1 MRNYNFF
8 MSQNFRLDKGG
19 YINRNKK
26 ISFKFN
32 GKKYFGYEGDTLA
45 SALLAN
51 GIHLVGRS
59 FKYHRPRGFVGA
71 GVDEPNAH
79 VQLYN
84 GAKTEPNAIATSVE
98 LVEGLVAT
106 SQNCWPSVSFDFG
119 AINNLLNKFFPAG
132 FYYKTFMWPKNF
144 WYKIYEPIIRKAAG
158 LGIAPLKPDPDRYEH
173 KFEHCDVLVAGSGPS
188 GLASALAAAKN
199 GASVILAEDKPRFGG
214 SLLTDEVTIGNKKG
228 KDWAEETISKLKTMP
243 NVIVKNRSQVFGYY
257 DHNMMVMIERTK
269 DHIENPTEFT
279 PRQRLWYIRAKEV
292 IVSTGSIER
301 PIVFGNND
309 RPGIMLASAA
319 KEYMKVYGVLVGK
332 KPIIFTNN
340 DSAYETAIEFK
351 KNKIDPLIVDV
362 RTNSESSVIK
372 EAKDLNINIK
382 FSHGIINSKGYL
394 RVNSATIGKLSSDKS
409 GYENLENVPCDCI
422 CVSGN
427 WTPTVHLSS
436 QSGNKLKF
444 DNKIDAFVPDKS
456 HQKESTVG
464 SASGTFTLKKSLEDG
479 FNKGYELSNKITGRN
494 AKSTTPTSNERN
506 YNQHDK
512 FWCMP
517 LPKNKNYKRCVDFQ
531 NDVYVSDIELAL
543 REGFRSIEHVKRYT
557 TLGMATDQGRTSN
570 LNGLQ
575 LVSNIEKKIVPEV
588 GHTTFRPPY
597 TPVTIGA
604 IVGREVGKHYR
615 PTRKSPMHEWHEKN
629 NAVFVDAGLWV
640 RPRYYKQ
647 DNETLIEA
655 AKREAINVRKNVGIC
670 DVTSLGKID
679 IKGPDCAEFL
689 NRVYTNAWMK
699 LPVGKA
705 RYGVMLRE
713 DGIVFDDGTTTRISE
728 NHFHMTT
735 TTAQAVNVLAHLEYY
750 LQVVWPE
757 LSVNVLSTTEQWAG
771 AALAGPNSRN
781 LLSKLFP
788 EIDVSDTAI
797 PFMGYKEADL
807 FGVPARIF
815 RISFSGELAYEIN
828 VESGYGIFMWEKI
841 MELGKEMNIEPYG
854 TEALSTLR
862 IEMGHVAGSEIDGR
876 VIPSDLSLEGMLSK
890 KKDFIGKRSLQREAF
905 LNPNREKIVGVVP
918 LDKKSMIP
926 EGSHLVSNSNA
937 SLPNPKLGH
946 ISASCWSVE
955 YNNPFSLAIL
965 KDGKKKIGEK
975 LYAVSPLKNKNIE
988 VEIVSSHYVDPKG
1001 ERVRS

>member
-1 MRNYNFF
+1 
-8 MSQNFRLDKGG
+8 MSQKYRLDNIG
-19 YINRNKK
+19 YINRDKK
-26 ISFKFN
+26 ISFTFN

-59 FKYHRPRGFVGA
+59 FKYHRPRGFFGA
-71 GVDEPNAH
+71 GVDEPNAK
-79 VQLYN
+79 VQLYK
-84 GAKTEPNAIATSVE
+84 GAKTEPNANATEVE
-98 LVEGLVAT
+98 LVEGLIVK

-119 AINNLLNKFFPAG
+119 AINNLFQKFFPAG
-132 FYYKTFMWPKNF
+132 FYYKTFMWPKSF
-144 WYKIYEPIIRKAAG
+144 WYKVYEPIIRKAAG
-158 LGIAPLKPDPDRYEH
+158 LGVAPLKPDPDRYEH
-173 KFEHCDVLVAGSGPS
+173 KYEYCDVLIAGSGPS

-199 GASVILAEDKPRFGG
+199 GARVILAEDKSRFGG
-214 SLLTDEVTIGNKKG
+214 SLLVDEVTIGNKKG
-228 KDWAEETISKLKTMP
+228 KEWADEAISQLKSMP

-257 DHNMMVMIERTK
+257 DHNMMVMFERTR
-269 DHIENPTEFT
+269 DHIENPNKFT
-279 PRQRLWYIRAKEV
+279 PRQKLWYIRAKE
-292 IVSTGSIER
+292 IIISAGSIER
-301 PIVFGNND
+301 PLIFGNND
-309 RPGIMLASAA
+309 RPGILLSSAA
-319 KEYMKVYGVLVGK
+319 KEYLKVYGVLVGR

-340 DSAYETAIEFK
+340 DSAYDTAIEFK
-351 KNKIDPLIVDV
+351 KNGINPLVVDT
-362 RTNSESSVIK
+362 RTNSDSSVIS
-372 EAKDLNINIK
+372 EAKNLNIDIK
-382 FSHGIINSKGYL
+382 FSHGIANTKGYL
-394 RVNSATIGKLSSDKS
+394 KVNSAIIGKFNSDKS
-409 GYENLENVPCDCI
+409 SYENLEEVSCDCI

-444 DNKIDAFVPDKS
+444 NETIDAFIPS
-456 HQKESTVG
+456 QSRQKESTIG
-464 SASGTFTLKKSLEDG
+464 SANGSFTLKQALEDG
-479 FNKGYELSNKITGRN
+479 FNKGFELSNKITN
-494 AKSTTPTSNERN
+494 KNSKSTAPTSNERS
-506 YNQHDK
+506 YGEHDK

-517 LPKNKNYKRCVDFQ
+517 LPKNKHYKRFVDFQ
-531 NDVYVSDIELAL
+531 NDVAVSDIELAV

-557 TLGMATDQGRTSN
+557 TLGMATDQGKTSN

-575 LVSNIEKKIVPEV
+575 LVSNIEGKIVPEV
-588 GHTTFRPPY
+588 GYTTFRPPY
-597 TPVTIGA
+597 TAVTIGT

-629 NAVFVDAGLWV
+629 NAVFVDAGLWL

-647 DNETLIEA
+647 DNESLEEA
-655 AKREAINVRKNVGIC
+655 AKREANNVRKNVGVC

-679 IKGPDCAEFL
+679 IKGPDTAEFL
-689 NRVYTNAWMK
+689 NRIYTNAWMK

-757 LSVNVLSTTEQWAG
+757 LNVNVLSTTEQWAG
-771 AALAGPNSRN
+771 AALAGPNSRE

-788 EIDVSDTAI
+788 ETNILNEAL
-797 PFMGYKEADL
+797 PFMGYKESDL

-828 VESGYGIFMWEKI
+828 VESSYGTFMWEKI
-841 MELGKEMNIEPYG
+841 IEFGQEMNIEPYG

-862 IEMGHVAGSEIDGR
+862 IEMGHVAGSELDGR
-876 VIPSDLSLEGMLSK
+876 TIPYDVSLEGMLSK
-890 KKDFIGKRSLQREAF
+890 KKDFIGKRSLTREAF
-905 LNPNREKIVGVVP
+905 LNPKREKVVGVIP
-918 LDKKSMIP
+918 LDKKTTIP
-926 EGSHLVSNSNA
+926 EGSHLVKDGNA
-937 SLPNPKLGH
+937 SSPNPKLGH
-946 ISASCWSVE
+946 VSASCWSVE
-955 YNNPFSLAIL
+955 YNNPFSLAIIQ
-965 KDGKKKIGEK
+965 DGKNRIGEK
-975 LYAVSPLKNKNIE
+975 LYAVSPLNNKNIA

>member
-1 MRNYNFF
+1 
-8 MSQNFRLDKGG
+8 MSQKYRLDNIG
-19 YINRNKK
+19 YINRDKK
-26 ISFKFN
+26 ISFTFN

-59 FKYHRPRGFVGA
+59 FKYHRPRGFFGA
-71 GVDEPNAH
+71 GVDEPNAK
-79 VQLYN
+79 VQLYK
-84 GAKTEPNAIATSVE
+84 GAKTEPNANATEVE
-98 LVEGLVAT
+98 LVEGLIVK

-119 AINNLLNKFFPAG
+119 AINNLFQKFFPAG
-132 FYYKTFMWPKNF
+132 FYYKTFMWPKSF
-144 WYKIYEPIIRKAAG
+144 WYKVYEPIIRKAAG
-158 LGIAPLKPDPDRYEH
+158 LGVAPLKPDPDRYEH
-173 KFEHCDVLVAGSGPS
+173 KYEYCDVLIAGSGPS

-199 GASVILAEDKPRFGG
+199 GARVILAEDKSRFGG
-214 SLLTDEVTIGNKKG
+214 SLLVDEVTIGNKKG
-228 KDWAEETISKLKTMP
+228 KEWADEAISQLKSMP

-257 DHNMMVMIERTK
+257 DHNMMVMFEKTR
-269 DHIENPTEFT
+269 DHIENPNKFT
-279 PRQRLWYIRAKEV
+279 PRQKLWYIRAKEIV
-292 IVSTGSIER
+292 ISTGSLER
-301 PIVFGNND
+301 PLIFGNND
-309 RPGIMLASAA
+309 RPGILLSSAA
-319 KEYMKVYGVLVGK
+319 KEYLKVYGVLVGR

-340 DSAYETAIEFK
+340 DSAYDTAIEFK
-351 KNKIDPLIVDV
+351 KNGINPLVVDT
-362 RTNSESSVIK
+362 RTNSDSSVIS
-372 EAKDLNINIK
+372 EAKNLNIDIK
-382 FSHGIINSKGYL
+382 FSHGIANTKGHL
-394 RVNSATIGKLSSDKS
+394 KVNSATIGKFNSDKS
-409 GYENLENVPCDCI
+409 SYENLEEVSCDCI

-444 DNKIDAFVPDKS
+444 NETIDAFIPS
-456 HQKESTVG
+456 QSRQKESTIG
-464 SASGTFTLKKSLEDG
+464 SANGSFTLKQALEDG
-479 FNKGYELSNKITGRN
+479 FNKGFELSNKITN
-494 AKSTTPTSNERN
+494 KNSKSTAPTSNERS
-506 YNQHDK
+506 YGEHDK

-517 LPKNKNYKRCVDFQ
+517 LSKNKHYKRFVDFQ
-531 NDVYVSDIELAL
+531 NDVAVSDIELAV

-557 TLGMATDQGRTSN
+557 TLGMATDQGKTSN

-575 LVSNIEKKIVPEV
+575 LVSNIEGKIVPEV

-597 TPVTIGA
+597 TAVTIGT

-629 NAVFVDAGLWV
+629 NAVFVDAGLWL

-647 DNETLIEA
+647 DNESLEEA
-655 AKREAINVRKNVGIC
+655 AKREANNVRKNVGVC

-679 IKGPDCAEFL
+679 IKGPDTAEFL
-689 NRVYTNAWMK
+689 NRIYTNAWMK

-757 LSVNVLSTTEQWAG
+757 LNVNVLSTTEQWAG
-771 AALAGPNSRN
+771 AALAGPNSRE

-788 EIDVSDTAI
+788 ETNILNEAL
-797 PFMGYKEADL
+797 PFMGYKESDL

-828 VESGYGIFMWEKI
+828 VESSYGTFMWEKI
-841 MELGKEMNIEPYG
+841 IEFGQEMNIEPYG

-862 IEMGHVAGSEIDGR
+862 IEMGHVAGSELDGR
-876 VIPSDLSLEGMLSK
+876 TIPYDVSLEGMLSK
-890 KKDFIGKRSLQREAF
+890 KKDFIGKRSLTREAF
-905 LNPNREKIVGVVP
+905 LNPKREKVVGVIP
-918 LDKKSMIP
+918 LDKKTTIP
-926 EGSHLVSNSNA
+926 EGSHLVKDGNA
-937 SLPNPKLGH
+937 SSPNPKLGH
-946 ISASCWSVE
+946 VSASCWSVE
-955 YNNPFSLAIL
+955 YNNPFSLAIIQ
-965 KDGKKKIGEK
+965 DGKNRIGEK
-975 LYAVSPLKNKNIE
+975 LYAVSPLNNKNIA

>member
-1 MRNYNFF
+1 
-8 MSQNFRLDKGG
+8 MSQNFRLDKVG
-19 YINRNKK
+19 YINRDKK

-45 SALLAN
+45 SALIAN

-59 FKYHRPRGFVGA
+59 FKYHRPRGFIGA
-71 GVDEPNAH
+71 GVDEPNAQ
-79 VQLYN
+79 VQLYK
-84 GAKTEPNAIATSVE
+84 GAKTEPNAVATSVE

-158 LGIAPLKPDPDRYEH
+158 LGVAPLKPDPDRYEH
-173 KFEHCDVLVAGSGPS
+173 RFEYCDLLVAGSGPS
-188 GLASALAAAKN
+188 GLASALAASKN
-199 GASVILAEDKPRFGG
+199 GARVILAEDKPRFGG

-228 KDWAEETISKLKTMP
+228 KDWADETIKQLKSMP

-257 DHNMMVMIERTK
+257 DHNMMVMNERTK
-269 DHIENPTEFT
+269 DHIENPSKFT
-279 PRQRLWYIRAKEV
+279 PRQKLWYIRAKEV
-292 IVSTGSIER
+292 IISTGSIER
-301 PIVFGNND
+301 PLVFGNND
-309 RPGIMLASAA
+309 RPGIILASAA
-319 KEYMKVYGVLVGK
+319 KEYMKVYGVLVGR

-340 DSAYETAIEFK
+340 DSAYDTAIEFK
-351 KNKIDPLIVDV
+351 KNGIDPLVVDV
-362 RTNSESSVIK
+362 RTNSESLVVN
-372 EAKDLNINIK
+372 EAKNLNINIK
-382 FSHGIINSKGYL
+382 FSHGVVNSKGYL
-394 RVNSATIGKLSSDKS
+394 RVSSAIIGKLNSDKS
-409 GYENLENVPCDCI
+409 YYESLENVSCDCI

-427 WTPTVHLSS
+427 WTPTVHLAS

-444 DNKIDAFVPDKS
+444 DEKSDAFVPGQS
-456 HQKESTVG
+456 RQNETTVG
-464 SASGTFTLKKSLEDG
+464 SANGTFTLKQSLDDG
-479 FNKGYELSNKITGRN
+479 FNKGYELSNKITGKN
-494 AKSTTPTSNERN
+494 SKSITPTSNEKK
-506 YNQHDK
+506 YGQHDK

-517 LPKNKNYKRCVDFQ
+517 LPKHKHYKRFVDFQ
-531 NDVYVSDIELAL
+531 NDVAVSDIELAV

-557 TLGMATDQGRTSN
+557 TLGMATDQGKTSN

-575 LVSNIEKKIVPEV
+575 LVSNVEDKIVPEV

-615 PTRKSPMHEWHEKN
+615 PTRKSPIHGWHEKN
-629 NAVFVDAGLWV
+629 NAIFVDAGLWV

-647 DNETLIEA
+647 GNETLLDA
-655 AKREAINVRKNVGIC
+655 AKREANNVRKNVGVC

-679 IKGPDCAEFL
+679 IKGPDSVEFL
-689 NRVYTNAWMK
+689 NRIYTNAWMK

-713 DGIVFDDGTTTRISE
+713 DGIVFDDGTTTRIAE
-728 NHFHMTT
+728 KHFHMTT

-757 LSVNVLSTTEQWAG
+757 LDVNVLSSTEQWAG

-788 EIDVSDTAI
+788 EIDVSNEVL

-807 FGVPARIF
+807 FGVPAKIF

-876 VIPSDLSLEGMLSK
+876 VISSDLSLEGMLSK
-890 KKDFIGKRSLQREAF
+890 KKDFIGKRSLNREAF

-926 EGSHLVSNSNA
+926 EGSHLVSNINA

-965 KDGKKKIGEK
+965 KDGKKRIGEK
-975 LYAVSPLKNKNIE
+975 LFALSPLKNKNIE

>member
-1 MRNYNFF
+1 
-8 MSQNFRLDKGG
+8 MSQNFRLDKTG
-19 YINRNKK
+19 YINRDKK

-59 FKYHRPRGFVGA
+59 YKYHRPRGFIGA
-71 GVDEPNAH
+71 GVDEPNAK

-84 GAKTEPNAIATSVE
+84 GDETEPNAVATEVE
-98 LVEGLVAT
+98 LVEGLVAK
-106 SQNCWPSVSFDFG
+106 SQNCWPSVSFDVG
-119 AINNLLNKFFPAG
+119 AINNLFNKFLPAG

-158 LGIAPLKPDPDRYEH
+158 LGVASLKPDPDRYEH
-173 KFEHCDVLVAGSGPS
+173 KYEYCDVLVAGSGPS

-199 GASVILAEDKPRFGG
+199 GARVILAEDKPRFGG
-214 SLLTDEVTIGNKKG
+214 SLLSDEVTIGNKKG
-228 KDWAEETISKLKTMP
+228 KDWADETIIKLKSMS

-257 DHNMMVMIERTK
+257 DHNMMVMFERTK
-269 DHIENPTEFT
+269 DHIQNPNQFM

-301 PIVFGNND
+301 PLVFGNND

-319 KEYMKVYGVLVGK
+319 KEYIKVYGVLVGK

-340 DSAYETAIEFK
+340 DSAYDVAIEFK
-351 KNKIDPLIVDV
+351 KNGIDPLVVDT
-362 RTNSESSVIK
+362 RINSESSVVK
-372 EAKDLNINIK
+372 EAKNLNINIK
-382 FSHGIINSKGYL
+382 FSHGVVNSKGYL

-409 GYENLENVPCDCI
+409 SYEHFENVPCDCI

-427 WTPTVHLSS
+427 WTPSAHLSS

-444 DNKIDAFVPDKS
+444 DEKISAFIPNQS
-456 HQKESTVG
+456 CQNESSIG
-464 SASGTFTLKKSLEDG
+464 SANGSFTLKQSLEDG
-479 FNKGYELSNKITGRN
+479 FNKGYELSNNITRKN
-494 AKSTTPTSNERN
+494 SKSPTPTSNERN
-506 YNQHDK
+506 YGQHDK

-517 LPKNKNYKRCVDFQ
+517 LPKNKHYKRFVDFQ
-531 NDVYVSDIELAL
+531 NDVAVSDIELAV

-557 TLGMATDQGRTSN
+557 TLGMATDQGKTSN

-575 LVSNIEKKIVPEV
+575 LVSNIEDKIIPEV

-597 TPVTIGA
+597 TPVTIGT

-615 PTRKSPMHEWHEKN
+615 PTRKSPMHAWHEKN
-629 NAVFVDAGLWV
+629 NAVFVDAGLWL

-647 DNETLIEA
+647 DNETLEEA
-655 AKREAINVRKNVGIC
+655 AKREATNVRNNVGIC

-679 IKGPDCAEFL
+679 IKGPDSSEFL
-689 NRVYTNAWMK
+689 NRIYTNAWMK
-699 LPVGKA
+699 LPIGKA

-757 LSVNVLSTTEQWAG
+757 LDVNVLSTTEQWAG
-771 AALAGPNSRN
+771 AALAGPNSRD

-788 EIDVSDTAI
+788 DTDVSNEAF
-797 PFMGYKEADL
+797 PFMGFKEKDL

-828 VESGYGIFMWEKI
+828 VESGYGVFMWQKI
-841 MELGKEMNIEPYG
+841 MELGKRMNIEPYG

-876 VIPSDLSLEGMLSK
+876 TISSDLSLEGMLSK
-890 KKDFIGKRSLQREAF
+890 KKDFIGKRSLNREAF

-918 LDKKSMIP
+918 LDKKTMIP
-926 EGSHLVSNSNA
+926 EGSHLVSDSNA

-965 KDGKKKIGEK
+965 KEGKKRIGEK
-975 LYAVSPLKNKNIE
+975 LYALSPLKKKNIP
-988 VEIVSSHYVDPKG
+988 VEIVSSHYVDSKG

>member
-1 MRNYNFF
+1 
-8 MSQNFRLDKGG
+8 MSQKYRLDNIG
-19 YINRNKK
+19 YINRDKK
-26 ISFKFN
+26 ISFTFN

-59 FKYHRPRGFVGA
+59 FKYHRPRGFFGA
-71 GVDEPNAH
+71 GVDEPNAK
-79 VQLYN
+79 VQLYK
-84 GAKTEPNAIATSVE
+84 GAKTEPNANATEVE
-98 LVEGLVAT
+98 LVEGLIVK

-119 AINNLLNKFFPAG
+119 AINNLFQKFFPAG
-132 FYYKTFMWPKNF
+132 FYYKTFMWPKSF
-144 WYKIYEPIIRKAAG
+144 WYKVYEPIIRKAAG
-158 LGIAPLKPDPDRYEH
+158 LGVAPLKPDPDRYEH
-173 KFEHCDVLVAGSGPS
+173 KYEYCDVLIAGSGPS

-199 GASVILAEDKPRFGG
+199 GARVILAEDKSRFGG
-214 SLLTDEVTIGNKKG
+214 SLLVDEVTIGNKKG
-228 KDWAEETISKLKTMP
+228 KEWADEAISQLKSMP

-257 DHNMMVMIERTK
+257 DHNMMVMFERTR
-269 DHIENPTEFT
+269 DHIENPNKFT
-279 PRQRLWYIRAKEV
+279 PRQKLWYIRAKE
-292 IVSTGSIER
+292 IIISAGSIER
-301 PIVFGNND
+301 PLIFGNND
-309 RPGIMLASAA
+309 RPGILLSSAA
-319 KEYMKVYGVLVGK
+319 KEYLKVYGVLVGR

-340 DSAYETAIEFK
+340 DSAYDTAIEFK
-351 KNKIDPLIVDV
+351 KNGINPLVVDT
-362 RTNSESSVIK
+362 RTNSDSSVIS
-372 EAKDLNINIK
+372 EAKNLNIDIK
-382 FSHGIINSKGYL
+382 FSHGIANTKGYL
-394 RVNSATIGKLSSDKS
+394 KVNSAIIGKFNSDKS
-409 GYENLENVPCDCI
+409 SYENLEEVSCDCI

-444 DNKIDAFVPDKS
+444 NETIDAFIPS
-456 HQKESTVG
+456 QSRQKESTIG
-464 SASGTFTLKKSLEDG
+464 SANGSFTLKQALEDG
-479 FNKGYELSNKITGRN
+479 FNKGFELSNKITN
-494 AKSTTPTSNERN
+494 KNSKSTAPTSNERS
-506 YNQHDK
+506 YGEHDK

-517 LPKNKNYKRCVDFQ
+517 LPKNKHYKRFVDFQ
-531 NDVYVSDIELAL
+531 NDVAVSDIELAV

-557 TLGMATDQGRTSN
+557 TLGMATDQGKTSN

-575 LVSNIEKKIVPEV
+575 LVSNIEGKIVPEV

-597 TPVTIGA
+597 TAVTIGT

-629 NAVFVDAGLWV
+629 NAVFVDAGLWL

-647 DNETLIEA
+647 DNESLEEA
-655 AKREAINVRKNVGIC
+655 AKREANNVRKNVGVC

-679 IKGPDCAEFL
+679 IKGPDTAEFL
-689 NRVYTNAWMK
+689 NRIYTNAWMK

-757 LSVNVLSTTEQWAG
+757 LNVNVLSTTEQWAG
-771 AALAGPNSRN
+771 AALAGPNSRE

-788 EIDVSDTAI
+788 ETNILNEAL
-797 PFMGYKEADL
+797 PFMGYKESDL

-828 VESGYGIFMWEKI
+828 VESSYGTFMWEKI
-841 MELGKEMNIEPYG
+841 IEFGQEMNIEPYG

-862 IEMGHVAGSEIDGR
+862 IEMGHVAGSELDGR
-876 VIPSDLSLEGMLSK
+876 TIPYDVSLEGMLSK
-890 KKDFIGKRSLQREAF
+890 KKDFIGKRSLTREAF
-905 LNPNREKIVGVVP
+905 LNPKREKVVGVIP
-918 LDKKSMIP
+918 LDKKTTIP
-926 EGSHLVSNSNA
+926 EGSHLVKDGNA
-937 SLPNPKLGH
+937 SSPNPKLGH
-946 ISASCWSVE
+946 VSASCWSVE
-955 YNNPFSLAIL
+955 YNNPFSLAIIQ
-965 KDGKKKIGEK
+965 DGKNRIGEK
-975 LYAVSPLKNKNIE
+975 LYAVSPLNNKNIA

>member
-1 MRNYNFF
+1 
-8 MSQNFRLDKGG
+8 MSQSFRLDKKVG
-19 YINRNKK
+19 YINRDKK
-26 ISFKFN
+26 ISFRFN

-51 GIHLVGRS
+51 GVHLVGRS
-59 FKYHRPRGFVGA
+59 FKYHRPRGFLGVG
-71 GVDEPNAH
+71 VEEPNAQ
-79 VQLYN
+79 VQLYKD
-84 GAKTEPNAIATSVE
+84 AKTEPNAIATTVE
-98 LVEGLVAT
+98 LVEGLVAK
-106 SQNCWPSVSFDFG
+106 SQNCWPSVSLDFG
-119 AINNLLNKFFPAG
+119 EINNLLSKFFPAG
-132 FYYKTFMWPKNF
+132 FYYKTFMWPKSF
-144 WYKIYEPIIRKAAG
+144 WHKIYEPVIRKAAG

-173 KFEHCDVLVAGSGPS
+173 KFEHCDILIVGSGPS

-199 GASVILAEDKPRFGG
+199 GAKVILAEDKPRFGG

-228 KDWAEETISKLKTMP
+228 KEWVDETILQLQSMS

-257 DHNMMVMIERTK
+257 DHNMLVMLERTK
-269 DHIENPTEFT
+269 DHIEKPSKFT
-279 PRQRLWYIRAKEV
+279 PRQKLWYIRAKEV
-292 IVSTGSIER
+292 IISTGSIER
-301 PIVFGNND
+301 PLVFGNND
-309 RPGIMLASAA
+309 RPGIMLSSAA

-340 DSAYETAIEFK
+340 DSGYDTAIEFK
-351 KNKIDPLIVDV
+351 KNGIDPLIVDI
-362 RTNSESSVIK
+362 RKSSDSSVVN
-372 EAKDLNINIK
+372 EAKNLDINIK
-382 FSHGIINSKGYL
+382 FSHGVVNAKGHL
-394 RVNSATIGKLSSDKS
+394 KVKSATIGKLNEDRNS
-409 GYENLENVPCDCI
+409 YENLEDISCDCI

-444 DNKIDAFVPDKS
+444 DEKINAFIPNQS
-456 HQKESTVG
+456 RQNESTIGYANG
-464 SASGTFTLKKSLEDG
+464 SFSLNENLEQG
-479 FNKGYELSNKITGRN
+479 FEKGYDLSKKISKNSLKT
-494 AKSTTPTSNERN
+494 ATPTSNERS
-506 YNQHDK
+506 YGEQDK

-517 LPKNKNYKRCVDFQ
+517 LPNKKNYKRCVDFQ
-531 NDVYVSDIELAL
+531 NDVYVSDIELAI

-575 LVSNIEKKIVPEV
+575 LVSNIEKKIIPEV

-604 IVGREVGKHYR
+604 VVGREVGKHYR
-615 PTRKSPMHEWHEKN
+615 PTRKSPIHSWHENN
-629 NAVFVDAGLWV
+629 NAIFVDAGLWL

-647 DNETLIEA
+647 GNESLAEA
-655 AKREAINVRKNVGIC
+655 AKREATNVRNNVGIC

-679 IKGPDCAEFL
+679 IKGPDSAEFL
-689 NRVYTNAWMK
+689 NRVYTNAWSK
-699 LPVGKA
+699 LAIGKA

-735 TTAQAVNVLAHLEYY
+735 TTAQAANVLTHLEYY

-771 AALAGPNSRN
+771 IALAGPNSRN
-781 LLSKLFP
+781 LLGKLFP
-788 EIDVSDTAI
+788 KTNVSNESI
-797 PFMGYKEADL
+797 PFMGFKESEL
-807 FGVPARIF
+807 FGIPARIF

-828 VESGYGIFMWEKI
+828 VESGYGVFIWEKM
-841 MELGKEMNIEPYG
+841 MEVGKEMNIEPYG

-876 VIPSDLSLEGMLSK
+876 AISSDLSLEGMLSK
-890 KKDFIGKRSLQREAF
+890 KKDFIGKRSLNREAF
-905 LNPNREKIVGVVP
+905 INPSREKIVGVIP
-918 LDKKSMIP
+918 LDKKTMIP
-926 EGSHLVSNSNA
+926 EGSHLVSDSKA
-937 SLPNPKLGH
+937 TLPNPKLGH

-965 KDGKKKIGEK
+965 KDGKNKIGEK
-975 LYAVSPLKNKNIE
+975 LYALSPLKNKNIP

>member
-1 MRNYNFF
+1 MP
-8 MSQNFRLDKGG
+8 QNLRLDKVG
-19 YINRNKK
+19 YINRDKK

-51 GIHLVGRS
+51 GIHLIGRS
-59 FKYHRPRGFVGA
+59 FKYHRPRGFTGA

-79 VQLYN
+79 VQLYS
-84 GAKTEPNAIATSVE
+84 GAKTEPNVIATTVE

-158 LGIAPLKPDPDRYEH
+158 LGVAPLKPDPDRYEH
-173 KFEHCDVLVAGSGPS
+173 KFEYCDVLIVGSGPS
-188 GLASALAAAKN
+188 GLAGALAAAKN
-199 GASVILAEDKPRFGG
+199 GARVILAEDKPRFGG

-228 KDWAEETISKLKTMP
+228 KDWVDETISQLKSMP

-257 DHNMMVMIERTK
+257 DHNMMVMSERTK
-269 DHIENPTEFT
+269 DHVENSTEFT
-279 PRQRLWYIRAKEV
+279 PRQKLWYIRAKEV

-301 PIVFGNND
+301 PLVFGNND

-340 DSAYETAIEFK
+340 DSAYDTAIEFK
-351 KNKIDPLIVDV
+351 KNGIDPLVVDI
-362 RTNSESSVIK
+362 RTNSESSVVQ
-372 EAKDLNINIK
+372 EAKNLNINIK
-382 FSHGIINSKGYL
+382 FSHGIVNSKGYL
-394 RVNSATIGKLSSDKS
+394 RVNSATVGKLNDDRS
-409 GYENLENVPCDCI
+409 GYESLENISCDCI

-444 DNKIDAFVPDKS
+444 DEKINAFIPSKS
-456 HQKESTVG
+456 RQNESTIG
-464 SASGTFTLKKSLEDG
+464 SANGSFTLKKSLEDG
-479 FNKGYELSNKITGRN
+479 FSKGYELSNKIT
-494 AKSTTPTSNERN
+494 AKNIKGTTPTSNERN
-506 YNQHDK
+506 YAQHDK

-517 LPKNKNYKRCVDFQ
+517 LPKNKYYKRCVDFQ
-531 NDVYVSDIELAL
+531 NDVYVSDIELAV

-557 TLGMATDQGRTSN
+557 TLGMATDQGKTSN

-575 LVSNIEKKIVPEV
+575 LVSNIENKIVPEV

-615 PTRKSPMHEWHEKN
+615 PTRKSPMHEWHEQN

-647 DNETLIEA
+647 ENETLLEA
-655 AKREAINVRKNVGIC
+655 AKREATNVRKNVGVC

-689 NRVYTNAWMK
+689 NRIYTNAWMK

-781 LLSKLFP
+781 LLNKLFP
-788 EIDVSDTAI
+788 EIDVSNEAI
-797 PFMGYKEADL
+797 PFMGYKEANL

-841 MELGKEMNIEPYG
+841 IELGKEMNIEPYG

-876 VIPSDLSLEGMLSK
+876 VISSDLSLEGMLSK
-890 KKDFIGKRSLQREAF
+890 KKDFIGKRSLNREAF
-905 LNPNREKIVGVVP
+905 INPNREKIVGVVP

-926 EGSHLVSNSNA
+926 EGSHLVSDNKA

-965 KDGKKKIGEK
+965 KDGKNKIGEK
-975 LYAVSPLKNKNIE
+975 LYAVSPLKNKSIE

>member
-1 MRNYNFF
+1 MTQKY
-8 MSQNFRLDKGG
+8 RLDKGG
-19 YINRNKK
+19 YINREKK

-32 GKKYFGYEGDTLA
+32 GKKYYGYEGDTLA

-51 GIHLVGRS
+51 GVHLVGRS
-59 FKYHRPRGFVGA
+59 FKYHRPRGFIGA
-71 GVDEPNAH
+71 GVDEPNAK
-79 VQLYN
+79 VQLYS
-84 GAKTEPNAIATSVE
+84 GAKTEPNAVATEVE
-98 LVEGLVAT
+98 LVEGLVAK
-106 SQNCWPSVSFDFG
+106 SQNCFPSVNFDFG
-119 AINNLLNKFFPAG
+119 AINNFLSKFFPAG

-158 LGIAPLKPDPDRYEH
+158 LGVAPLKPDPDRYEH
-173 KFEHCDVLVAGSGPS
+173 KFEYCDILVVGSGPS
-188 GLASALAAAKN
+188 GLACALSAAKN
-199 GASVILAEDKPRFGG
+199 GARVILAEDKPRFGG
-214 SLLTDEVTIGNKKG
+214 SLLTDDVTIGNKKG
-228 KDWAEETISKLKTMP
+228 NDWAEETIQRLKSMP

-257 DHNMMVMIERTK
+257 DHNMMVMFERTK
-269 DHIENPTEFT
+269 DHLESPSKYI
-279 PRQRLWYIRAKEV
+279 PRQKLWYIRAKEV
-292 IVSTGSIER
+292 IASTGSIER
-301 PIVFGNND
+301 PLVFGNND

-319 KEYMKVYGVLVGK
+319 REYLKVYGVLIGK

-340 DSAYETAIEFK
+340 DNAYETAIDFK
-351 KNKIDPLIVDV
+351 KNGANPLIVDI
-362 RTNSESSVIK
+362 RENSESEVIK
-372 EAKDLNINIK
+372 EAKNLNIDIK
-382 FSHGIINSKGYL
+382 FSYAIANAKGY
-394 RVNSATIGKLSSDKS
+394 RKVVSATIGKFNENKS
-409 GYENLENVPCDCI
+409 NYEKLEDIPCDCI

-427 WTPTVHLSS
+427 WTPTVHLVS

-444 DNKIDAFVPDKS
+444 DEKINAFIPS
-456 HQKESTVG
+456 LSRQKETTVG
-464 SASGTFTLKKSLEDG
+464 SAKGSFTLKKSLEEG
-479 FNKGYELSNKITGRN
+479 FNKGFELSNKITKKN
-494 AKSTTPTSNERN
+494 IKSTTPTSNERN
-506 YNQHDK
+506 NEKNNKY
-512 FWCMP
+512 WCMP

-531 NDVYVSDIELAL
+531 NDVYVSDIELAI

-557 TLGMATDQGRTSN
+557 TLGMATDQGKTSN

-575 LVSNIEKKIVPEV
+575 LVSSIEKKIIPEV

-604 IVGREVGKHYR
+604 IVGREVGSNYR
-615 PTRKSPMHEWHEKN
+615 PTRKSPMHIWHEKN
-629 NAVFVDAGLWV
+629 NAVFVDAGLWL

-647 DNETLIEA
+647 GNETLQQA
-655 AKREAINVRKNVGIC
+655 AKREAANVRNNVGIC

-679 IKGPDCAEFL
+679 IKGKDSAEFL
-689 NRVYTNAWMK
+689 NRVYTNGWMK
-699 LPVGKA
+699 LAVGKA

-757 LSVNVLSTTEQWAG
+757 LDVNVLSTTEQWAG

-781 LLSKLFP
+781 LLTKLFP
-788 EIDVSDTAI
+788 DTDVSNEAL
-797 PFMGYKEADL
+797 PFMGFIEADL

-828 VESGYGIFMWEKI
+828 VETGYGVFMWEKI
-841 MELGKEMNIEPYG
+841 MEVGKEMDIDPYG

-876 VIPSDLSLEGMLSK
+876 TIPFDLSLDGMLSK
-890 KKDFIGKRSLQREAF
+890 KKDFIGKRSLNRKGF
-905 LNPNREKIVGVVP
+905 VDLTREKIVGVVP
-918 LDKKSMIP
+918 LDKKTMIP
-926 EGSHLVSNSNA
+926 EGSHLVLDNKA

-965 KDGKKKIGEK
+965 KDGKNKIGEK
-975 LYAVSPLKNKNIE
+975 FYAVSPLKNKSIQ

>member
-1 MRNYNFF
+1 
-8 MSQNFRLDKGG
+8 MSQKYRLDNIG
-19 YINRNKK
+19 YINRDKK
-26 ISFKFN
+26 ISFTFN

-59 FKYHRPRGFVGA
+59 FKYHRPRGFFGA
-71 GVDEPNAH
+71 GVDEPNAK
-79 VQLYN
+79 VQLYK
-84 GAKTEPNAIATSVE
+84 GAKTEPNANATEVE
-98 LVEGLVAT
+98 LVEGLIVK

-119 AINNLLNKFFPAG
+119 AINNLFQKFFPAG
-132 FYYKTFMWPKNF
+132 FYYKTFMWPKSF
-144 WYKIYEPIIRKAAG
+144 WYKVYEPIIRKAAG
-158 LGIAPLKPDPDRYEH
+158 LGVAPLKPDPDRYEH
-173 KFEHCDVLVAGSGPS
+173 KYEYCDVLIAGSGPS

-199 GASVILAEDKPRFGG
+199 GARVILAEDKSRFGG
-214 SLLTDEVTIGNKKG
+214 SLLVDEVTIGNKKG
-228 KDWAEETISKLKTMP
+228 KEWADEAISQLKSMP

-257 DHNMMVMIERTK
+257 DHNMMVMFERTR
-269 DHIENPTEFT
+269 DHIENPNKFT
-279 PRQRLWYIRAKEV
+279 PRQKLWYIRAKEIV
-292 IVSTGSIER
+292 ISTGSLER
-301 PIVFGNND
+301 PLIFGNND
-309 RPGIMLASAA
+309 RPGILLSSAA
-319 KEYMKVYGVLVGK
+319 KEYLKVYGVLVGR

-340 DSAYETAIEFK
+340 DSAYDTAIEFK
-351 KNKIDPLIVDV
+351 KNGINPLVVDT
-362 RTNSESSVIK
+362 RTNSDSSVIS
-372 EAKDLNINIK
+372 EAKNLNIDIK
-382 FSHGIINSKGYL
+382 FSHGIANTKGYL
-394 RVNSATIGKLSSDKS
+394 KVNSAIIGKFNSDKS
-409 GYENLENVPCDCI
+409 SYENLEEVSCDCI

-444 DNKIDAFVPDKS
+444 NETIDAFIPS
-456 HQKESTVG
+456 QSRQKESTIG
-464 SASGTFTLKKSLEDG
+464 SANGSFTLKQALEDG
-479 FNKGYELSNKITGRN
+479 FNKGFELSNKITN
-494 AKSTTPTSNERN
+494 KNSKSTAPTSNERS
-506 YNQHDK
+506 YGEHDK

-517 LPKNKNYKRCVDFQ
+517 LPKNKHYKRFVDFQ
-531 NDVYVSDIELAL
+531 NDVAVSDIELAV

-557 TLGMATDQGRTSN
+557 TLGMATDQGKTSN

-575 LVSNIEKKIVPEV
+575 LVSNIEGKIVPEV

-597 TPVTIGA
+597 TAVTIGT

-629 NAVFVDAGLWV
+629 NAVFVDAGLWL

-647 DNETLIEA
+647 DNESLEEA
-655 AKREAINVRKNVGIC
+655 AKREANNVRKNVGVC

-679 IKGPDCAEFL
+679 IKGPDTAEFL
-689 NRVYTNAWMK
+689 NRIYTNAWMK

-757 LSVNVLSTTEQWAG
+757 LNVNVLSTTEQWAG
-771 AALAGPNSRN
+771 AALAGPNSRE

-788 EIDVSDTAI
+788 ETNILNEAL
-797 PFMGYKEADL
+797 PFMGYKESDL

-828 VESGYGIFMWEKI
+828 VESSYGTFMWEKI
-841 MELGKEMNIEPYG
+841 IEFGQEMNIEPYG

-862 IEMGHVAGSEIDGR
+862 IEMGHVAGSELDGR
-876 VIPSDLSLEGMLSK
+876 TIPYDVSLEGMLSK
-890 KKDFIGKRSLQREAF
+890 KKDFIGKRSLTREAF
-905 LNPNREKIVGVVP
+905 LNPKREKVVGVIP
-918 LDKKSMIP
+918 LDKKTTIP
-926 EGSHLVSNSNA
+926 EGSHLVKDGNA
-937 SLPNPKLGH
+937 SSPNPKLGH
-946 ISASCWSVE
+946 VSASCWSVE
-955 YNNPFSLAIL
+955 YNNPFSLAIIQ
-965 KDGKKKIGEK
+965 DGKNRIGEK
-975 LYAVSPLKNKNIE
+975 LYAVSPLNNKNIA

>member
-1 MRNYNFF
+1 MTQKY
-8 MSQNFRLDKGG
+8 RLNKVGF
-19 YINRNKK
+19 INREKK

-32 GKKYFGYEGDTLA
+32 GKKYFGFEGDTLA
-45 SALLAN
+45 SALLSN

-59 FKYHRPRGFVGA
+59 FKYHRPRGFIGA
-71 GVDEPNAH
+71 GVDEPNAK
-79 VQLYN
+79 VQLYS
-84 GAKTEPNAIATSVE
+84 GAKTEPNAVATEVE
-98 LVEGLVAT
+98 LVEGLVAK
-106 SQNCWPSVSFDFG
+106 SQNCFPSVSFDFG
-119 AINNLLNKFFPAG
+119 AINNFLGKFFPAG

-158 LGIAPLKPDPDRYEH
+158 LGVAPLKPDPDRYEH
-173 KFEHCDVLVAGSGPS
+173 KFEYCDVLVVGSGPS

-199 GASVILAEDKPRFGG
+199 GARVILAEDKSRFGG

-228 KDWAEETISKLKTMP
+228 KDWADETISQLKSMP

-257 DHNMMVMIERTK
+257 DHNMMVMFERTK
-269 DHIENPTEFT
+269 DHIESPNKHT

-292 IVSTGSIER
+292 IASTGSIER
-301 PIVFGNND
+301 PLVFGNND

-319 KEYMKVYGVLVGK
+319 KEYLRVYGVLVGK

-340 DSAYETAIEFK
+340 DSAYELAIDFK
-351 KNKIDPLIVDV
+351 KNGINPLVVDI
-362 RTNSESSVIK
+362 REKSESSVIK
-372 EAKDLNINIK
+372 EAINLKIDIK
-382 FSHGIINSKGYL
+382 FAHAIANAKGYL
-394 RVNSATIGKLSSDKS
+394 RVNSATIGKLNDKKS
-409 GYENLENVPCDCI
+409 NYENLENVSCDSI

-444 DNKIDAFVPDKS
+444 DENINAFIPN
-456 HQKESTVG
+456 QPRQNESTVG
-464 SASGTFTLKKSLEDG
+464 SAKGSFTLKQSLEEG
-479 FNKGYELSNKITGRN
+479 FNKGFEVSNKITN
-494 AKSTTPTSNERN
+494 KNIKSAIPTSNERSN
-506 YNQHDK
+506 GKHNK

-531 NDVYVSDIELAL
+531 NDVYVSDIELAI

-557 TLGMATDQGRTSN
+557 TLGMATDQGKTSN

-575 LVSNIEKKIVPEV
+575 LVSDIEKKIVPEV

-604 IVGREVGKHYR
+604 IVGREVGKYYR
-615 PTRKSPMHEWHEKN
+615 PTRKSPMHSWHEKN
-629 NAVFVDAGLWV
+629 NAVFVDAGLWL

-647 DNETLIEA
+647 GQENLQEA
-655 AKREAINVRKNVGIC
+655 AKREATNVRNNIGLC

-679 IKGPDCAEFL
+679 IKGRDSAEFL
-689 NRVYTNAWMK
+689 NRIYTNAWMK

-757 LSVNVLSTTEQWAG
+757 LEVNVLSTTEQWAG

-781 LLSKLFP
+781 LLGKIFP
-788 EIDVSDTAI
+788 ETDVTNESL
-797 PFMGYKEADL
+797 PFMGFKEANL

-841 MELGKEMNIEPYG
+841 MELGKEMDIEPYG

-876 VIPSDLSLEGMLSK
+876 TIPSDLSLDGMLSK
-890 KKDFIGKRSLQREAF
+890 KKDFIGKRSLSRKAF
-905 LNPNREKIVGVVP
+905 VEEGREKIVGVVP
-918 LDKKSMIP
+918 LDKKTVIP
-926 EGSHLVSNSNA
+926 EGSHLVMDSNA
-937 SLPNPKLGH
+937 TLPNPKLGH

-965 KDGKKKIGEK
+965 KDGRKRIGEK
-975 LYAVSPLKNKNIE
+975 LYALSLLKNKSIP
-988 VEIVSSHYVDPKG
+988 VKIVSSHYVDSKG

>member
-1 MRNYNFF
+1 
-8 MSQNFRLDKGG
+8 MSQKYRLDNIG
-19 YINRNKK
+19 YINRDKK
-26 ISFKFN
+26 ISFTFN

-59 FKYHRPRGFVGA
+59 FKYHRPRGFFGA
-71 GVDEPNAH
+71 GVDEPNAK
-79 VQLYN
+79 VQLYK
-84 GAKTEPNAIATSVE
+84 GAKTEPNANATEVE
-98 LVEGLVAT
+98 LVEGLIVK

-119 AINNLLNKFFPAG
+119 AINNLFQKFFPAG
-132 FYYKTFMWPKNF
+132 FYYKTFMWPKSF
-144 WYKIYEPIIRKAAG
+144 WYKVYEPIIRKAAG
-158 LGIAPLKPDPDRYEH
+158 LGVAPLKPDPDRYEH
-173 KFEHCDVLVAGSGPS
+173 KYEYCDVLIAGSGPS

-199 GASVILAEDKPRFGG
+199 GARVILAEDKSRFGG
-214 SLLTDEVTIGNKKG
+214 SLLVDEVTIGNKKG
-228 KDWAEETISKLKTMP
+228 KEWADEAISQLKSMP

-257 DHNMMVMIERTK
+257 DHNMMVMFERTR
-269 DHIENPTEFT
+269 DHIENPNKFT
-279 PRQRLWYIRAKEV
+279 PRQKLWYIRAKEIV
-292 IVSTGSIER
+292 ISTGSLER
-301 PIVFGNND
+301 PLIFGNND
-309 RPGIMLASAA
+309 RPGILLSSAA
-319 KEYMKVYGVLVGK
+319 KEYLKVYGVLVGR

-340 DSAYETAIEFK
+340 DSAYDTAIEFK
-351 KNKIDPLIVDV
+351 KNGINPLVVDT
-362 RTNSESSVIK
+362 RTNSDSSVIS
-372 EAKDLNINIK
+372 EAKNLNIDIK
-382 FSHGIINSKGYL
+382 FFHGIANTKGHL
-394 RVNSATIGKLSSDKS
+394 KVNSATIGKFNSDKS
-409 GYENLENVPCDCI
+409 SYENLEEVSCDCI

-444 DNKIDAFVPDKS
+444 NETIDAFIPS
-456 HQKESTVG
+456 QSRQKESTIG
-464 SASGTFTLKKSLEDG
+464 SANGSFTLKQALEDG
-479 FNKGYELSNKITGRN
+479 FNKGFELSNKITN
-494 AKSTTPTSNERN
+494 KNSKSTAPTSNERS
-506 YNQHDK
+506 YGEHDK

-517 LPKNKNYKRCVDFQ
+517 LPKNKHYKRFVDFQ
-531 NDVYVSDIELAL
+531 NDVAVSDIELAV

-557 TLGMATDQGRTSN
+557 TLGMATDQGKTSN

-575 LVSNIEKKIVPEV
+575 LVSNIEGKIVPEV

-597 TPVTIGA
+597 TAVTIGT

-629 NAVFVDAGLWV
+629 NAVFVDAGLWL

-647 DNETLIEA
+647 GNESLEEA
-655 AKREAINVRKNVGIC
+655 AKREANNVRKNVGVC

-679 IKGPDCAEFL
+679 IKGPDTAEFL
-689 NRVYTNAWMK
+689 NRIYTNAWMK

-757 LSVNVLSTTEQWAG
+757 LNVNVLSTTEQWAG
-771 AALAGPNSRN
+771 AALAGPNSRE

-788 EIDVSDTAI
+788 ETNILNEAL
-797 PFMGYKEADL
+797 PFMGYKESDL
-807 FGVPARIF
+807 FDVPARIF

-828 VESGYGIFMWEKI
+828 VESSYGTFMWEKI
-841 MELGKEMNIEPYG
+841 IEFGQEMNIEPYG

-862 IEMGHVAGSEIDGR
+862 IEMGHVAGSELDGR
-876 VIPSDLSLEGMLSK
+876 TIPYDVSLEGMLSK
-890 KKDFIGKRSLQREAF
+890 KKDFIGKRSLTREAF
-905 LNPNREKIVGVVP
+905 LNPKREKVVGVIP
-918 LDKKSMIP
+918 LDKKTTIP
-926 EGSHLVSNSNA
+926 EGSHLVKDGNA
-937 SLPNPKLGH
+937 SSPNPKLGH
-946 ISASCWSVE
+946 VSASCWSVE
-955 YNNPFSLAIL
+955 YNNPFSLAIIQ
-965 KDGKKKIGEK
+965 DGKNRIGEK
-975 LYAVSPLKNKNIE
+975 LYAVSPLNNKNIA

>member
-1 MRNYNFF
+1 
-8 MSQNFRLDKGG
+8 MSQKYRLDNIG
-19 YINRNKK
+19 YINRDKK
-26 ISFKFN
+26 ISFTFN

-59 FKYHRPRGFVGA
+59 FKYHRPRGFFGA
-71 GVDEPNAH
+71 GVDEPNAK
-79 VQLYN
+79 VQLYK
-84 GAKTEPNAIATSVE
+84 GAKTEPNANATEVE
-98 LVEGLVAT
+98 LVEGLIVK

-119 AINNLLNKFFPAG
+119 AINNLFQKFFPAG
-132 FYYKTFMWPKNF
+132 FYYKTFMWPKSF
-144 WYKIYEPIIRKAAG
+144 WYKVYEPIIRKAAG
-158 LGIAPLKPDPDRYEH
+158 LGVAPLKPDPDRYEH
-173 KFEHCDVLVAGSGPS
+173 KYEYCDVLIAGSGPS

-199 GASVILAEDKPRFGG
+199 GARVILAEDKSRFGG
-214 SLLTDEVTIGNKKG
+214 SLLVDEVTIGNKKG
-228 KDWAEETISKLKTMP
+228 KEWADEAISQLKSMP

-257 DHNMMVMIERTK
+257 DHNMMVMFEKTR
-269 DHIENPTEFT
+269 DHIENPNKFT
-279 PRQRLWYIRAKEV
+279 PRQKLWYIRAKEIV
-292 IVSTGSIER
+292 ISTGSLER
-301 PIVFGNND
+301 PLIFGNND
-309 RPGIMLASAA
+309 RPGILLSSAA
-319 KEYMKVYGVLVGK
+319 KEYLKVYGVLVGR

-340 DSAYETAIEFK
+340 DSAYDTAIEFK
-351 KNKIDPLIVDV
+351 KNGINPLVVDT
-362 RTNSESSVIK
+362 RTNSDSSVIS
-372 EAKDLNINIK
+372 EAKNLNIDIK
-382 FSHGIINSKGYL
+382 FSHGIANTKGHL
-394 RVNSATIGKLSSDKS
+394 KVNSATIGKFNSDKS
-409 GYENLENVPCDCI
+409 SYENLEEVSCDCI

-444 DNKIDAFVPDKS
+444 NETIDAFIPS
-456 HQKESTVG
+456 QSRQKESTIG
-464 SASGTFTLKKSLEDG
+464 SANGSFTLKQALEDG
-479 FNKGYELSNKITGRN
+479 FNKGFELSNKITN
-494 AKSTTPTSNERN
+494 KNSKSTAPTSNERS
-506 YNQHDK
+506 YGEHDK

-517 LPKNKNYKRCVDFQ
+517 LPKNKHYKRFVDFQ
-531 NDVYVSDIELAL
+531 NDVAVSDIELAV

-557 TLGMATDQGRTSN
+557 TLGMATDQGKTSN

-575 LVSNIEKKIVPEV
+575 LVSNIEGKIVPEV

-597 TPVTIGA
+597 TAVTIGT

-629 NAVFVDAGLWV
+629 NAVFVDAGLWL

-647 DNETLIEA
+647 GNESLEEA
-655 AKREAINVRKNVGIC
+655 AKREANNVRKNVGVC

-679 IKGPDCAEFL
+679 IKGPDTAEFL
-689 NRVYTNAWMK
+689 NKIYTNGWMK
-699 LPVGKA
+699 LSVGKA

-757 LSVNVLSTTEQWAG
+757 LNVNVLSTTEQWAG
-771 AALAGPNSRN
+771 AALAGPNSRE

-788 EIDVSDTAI
+788 ETNILNEAL
-797 PFMGYKEADL
+797 PFMGYKESDL

-828 VESGYGIFMWEKI
+828 VESSYGTFMWEKI
-841 MELGKEMNIEPYG
+841 IEFGQEMNIEPYG

-862 IEMGHVAGSEIDGR
+862 IEMGHVAGSELDGR
-876 VIPSDLSLEGMLSK
+876 TIPYDVSLEGMLSK
-890 KKDFIGKRSLQREAF
+890 KKDFIGKRSLTREAF
-905 LNPNREKIVGVVP
+905 LNPKREKVVGVIP
-918 LDKKSMIP
+918 LDKKTTIP
-926 EGSHLVSNSNA
+926 EGSHLVKDGNA
-937 SLPNPKLGH
+937 FSPNPKLGH
-946 ISASCWSVE
+946 VSASCWSVE
-955 YNNPFSLAIL
+955 YNNPFSLAIIQ
-965 KDGKKKIGEK
+965 DGKNRIGEK
-975 LYAVSPLKNKNIE
+975 LYAVSPLNNKNIA